1 MSFWRRTERTTLRA
15 EAVEPGRRRF
25 LALGCAC
32 CAALALPALPAGA
45 AVPPAVQRHLD
56 LAKEAAGNDLGAY
69 LRLGNTALTPPA
81 APQVNLGPLIN
92 QPVPPPGQAFDN
104 LFYVGARWVS
114 AWIIRTSDGL
124 ILIDA
129 LNNDDEAERVI
140 GGGMRRLGLD
150 PAQIRYLVITHGH
163 GDHYGG
169 AGWVKRVASPKI
181 VASETDWTMMATKLE
196 FDAPEWG
203 RPPQRDVAVND
214 GDRITLGDTA
224 VEVLVTPGHTRG
236 TISLLFTVRQG
247 GQEHRALLW
256 GGTAFNFG
264 AQPDRME
271 RLQGYIDATARLRDI
286 ARQRN
291 VDVFISN
298 HAGYDEAITKL
309 AAMPSAGRNPFVIG
323 ADTTARALTVMHECA
338 RATMEAW
345 KT

>member
-1 MSFWRRTERTTLRA
+1 MAFWRRTGTATLRA

-32 CAALALPALPAGA
+32 CAAAALPAIPAGA
-45 AVPPAVQRHLD
+45 EVPPAVQRHLD
-56 LAKEAAGNDLGAY
+56 LAWEAAGADLGPY
-69 LRLGNTALTPPA
+69 LRLGNTALVPPA
-81 APQVNLGPLIN
+81 APKVDLGPLIN

-114 AWIIRTSDGL
+114 AWILRTSEGL

-129 LNNDDEAERVI
+129 LNNDDEAESVI

-150 PAQIRYLVITHGH
+150 PAQIRYLIVTHGH

-169 AGWVKRVASPKI
+169 AGWVKRVAAPKV
-181 VASETDWTMMATKLE
+181 VASETDWRMMATRLE

-203 RPPQRDVAVND
+203 RPPERDVAVKD
-214 GDRITLGDTA
+214 GDRITLGDTT
-224 VEVLVTPGHTRG
+224 VELLETPGHTMGTLSLVFPVRG
-236 TISLLFTVRQG
+236 G

-264 AQPDRME
+264 AQPDRIR
-271 RLQGYIDATARLRDI
+271 RLQGYIDATDRLRGM
-286 ARQRN
+286 ARARDL
-291 VDVFISN
+291 DVFVSN
-298 HAGYDEAITKL
+298 HAGYDEAIAKL
-309 AAMPSAGRNPFVIG
+309 AAMPAAGRNPFVIG

-345 KT
+345 TA